1 MPIWHRRS
9 PPGRASA
16 ELAFGL
22 AWRAGCV
29 KLSGMSA
36 IQSLLRVMTLRDA
49 EAIVLEAGKVPSLRR
64 RGQVEALAMPALE
77 AKMLTEF
84 AAPLVEGRAADEW
97 PAVVPFQDPD
107 GGRYQCTIE
116 KVAAGL
122 RVVVR
127 PGKPAAPAAA
137 PPARPPPP
145 AADAKPHAWW
155 AKPAPAARAAA
166 AAVPAAASHAP
177 PVAPASHDPP
187 AAPASHDPAAA
198 AQGALPRLAHLL
210 EGPVALA
217 REHRASD
224 VLLSTGRTPRIRVD
238 GRLEQIDVPVDDAE
252 LAACVAALGSNTD
265 HGLEI
270 AGTRLRVNAFDHLG
284 GVGVAARLI
293 RDRVPTLADLA
304 LPPELLSIVDQRDG
318 LVLACGPTGSG
329 KSTTLAALVD
339 QLDQRRA
346 AHVITLE
353 DPIEYRFEGRRC
365 LIHQR
370 EVGQHVP
377 SFAAG
382 LRAALREAPDV
393 ILLGE
398 LRDRDTI
405 AAALTAAET
414 GHLVLATL
422 HAPNAVGAI
431 DRMIDAFPDIQQRQ
445 IRWQLAAV
453 LRTVITQY
461 LLPRRDGGRA
471 VAAEVVPVTTA
482 VANIIRK
489 GELHTLPTAIQSGR
503 EAGMIPL
510 ERSLARLVDAG
521 LVAPQVVKRVAA
533 DHDLLAALAGKPR

>member
-1 MPIWHRRS
+1 
-9 PPGRASA
+9 
-16 ELAFGL
+16 
-22 AWRAGCV
+22 
-29 KLSGMSA
+29 MSA

-77 AKMLTEF
+77 AKMLADF
-84 AAPLVEGRAADEW
+84 AAPLVEDRAADEW
-97 PAVVPFQDPD
+97 PANVPFQDEG

-122 RVVVR
+122 RIVVR
-127 PGKPAAPAAA
+127 PGKPAAPAPASAPASAA
-137 PPARPPPP
+137 AAATPAPDLRPQ
-145 AADAKPHAWW
+145 AWW
-155 AKPAPAARAAA
+155 AKPAR
-166 AAVPAAASHAP
+166 PAAAQ
-177 PVAPASHDPP
+177 
-187 AAPASHDPAAA
+187 PAAA
-198 AQGALPRLAHLL
+198 ALSGPSAPAPAPPASVDPRDALARLARLL
-210 EGPVALA
+210 EGPVAIA

-224 VLLSTGRTPRIRVD
+224 VLLSTGRTPRLRLD
-238 GRLEQIDVPVDDAE
+238 GRIEQIDVPVDDAE
-252 LAACVAALGSNTD
+252 LAACVAELGSNTD

-284 GVGVAARLI
+284 GVGLAARLI

-304 LPPELLSIVDQRDG
+304 LPPELLSVVDQRDG

-339 QLDQRRA
+339 QIDQRRA

-370 EVGQHVP
+370 EVGTHVP

-398 LRDRDTI
+398 LRDRETI

-422 HAPNAVGAI
+422 HAPNAAGAV
-431 DRMIDAFPDIQQRQ
+431 DRVIDAFPDVQQRQ

-489 GELHTLPTAIQSGR
+489 GELHTLPTAIQSGH

-510 ERSLARLVDAG
+510 ERSLARLVESGA
-521 LVAPQVVKRVAA
+521 VAPQVVKRVAA

>member
-1 MPIWHRRS
+1 
-9 PPGRASA
+9 
-16 ELAFGL
+16 
-22 AWRAGCV
+22 
-29 KLSGMSA
+29 MSA
-36 IQSLLRVMTLRDA
+36 IQSLLRVMVLRDA
-49 EAIVLEAGKVPSLRR
+49 EAMVLETGKVPSLRR

-77 AKMLTEF
+77 AKMLAEF
-84 AAPLVEGRAADEW
+84 AAPLIEGRRADEL
-97 PAVVPFQDPD
+97 PATVPFQDD
-107 GGRYQCTIE
+107 TGGRYQCTIE

-127 PGKPAAPAAA
+127 PGKGAPAAA
-137 PPARPPPP
+137 QPQGTPAAAAQPQHV
-145 AADAKPHAWW
+145 ADAKPHAWW
-155 AKPAPAARAAA
+155 AKPAAPAGAAA
-166 AAVPAAASHAP
+166 AAGPGAARGAPAAGAPAAAG
-177 PVAPASHDPP
+177 
-187 AAPASHDPAAA
+187 AAA
-198 AQGALPRLAHLL
+198 AAAGAAAAHAPHAAYAMHAAVDHADHAAAERDALARLARLL

-217 REHRASD
+217 REHGASD
-224 VLLSTGRTPRIRVD
+224 VLLSTGRAPRLRLD
-238 GRLEQIDVPVDDAE
+238 GRIEALDVAIDDAE

-293 RDRVPTLADLA
+293 RDRVPSLADLG
-304 LPPELLSIVDQRDG
+304 LPPELLAVVDQRDG

-339 QLDQRRA
+339 QIDQRRA

-370 EVGQHVP
+370 EVGVHVP
-377 SFAAG
+377 TFAAG

-398 LRDRDTI
+398 LRDRETI
-405 AAALTAAET
+405 ATALTAAET

-422 HAPNAVGAI
+422 HAPNAAGAV
-431 DRMIDAFPDIQQRQ
+431 DRIIDAFPDTQQRQ
-445 IRWQLAAV
+445 VRWQLAAV

-471 VAAEVVPVTTA
+471 AAVEVVPTTTA

-503 EAGMIPL
+503 DAGMIPL
-510 ERSLARLVDAG
+510 ERSLARLVDSGA
-521 LVAPQVVKRVAA
+521 VAQQVVRRVAA
-533 DHDLLAALAGKPR
+533 DHDLLAALSGKPR